1 MVWAVTTII
10 TERAAGT
17 QSVHG
22 LHGSRWVRAC
32 ASPAERSCHD
42 NGWALGAE
50 RPLHLLNALRKI
62 PPQPPDRPALPVVH
76 IPDLL
81 GSPVS
86 SFTRCWRPSAC
97 PGPVTVRPEACC
109 PRRSRQPQ
117 RPQRHRC
124 ALRSGRG
131 KGLWDL
137 LRHAQRCIR
146 MKLCKPLGTPA
157 SEVIKSV
164 AFCLSAF
171 NSIHFSHHPS
181 TGSFFLFTLQPSHP
195 SLSTLCIVECLHHS
209 VTYKP
214 PPSASLQ
221 RGFAWLHISHP
232 SALQSL

>member
-1 MVWAVTTII
+1 MSLEGNNSRTRTLCLLAACELYGRGTAVMVTAVSGANGVVCRSWRPMVWAVTTII
-10 TERAAGT
+10 TGRTAGT

-42 NGWALGAE
+42 SGWALGAE
-50 RPLHLLNALRKI
+50 RPLHLLSALRKI

-76 IPDLL
+76 IPDLF

-124 ALRSGRG
+124 ALRAGRG
-131 KGLWDL
+131 KGLWD
-137 LRHAQRCIR
+137 
-146 MKLCKPLGTPA
+146 
-157 SEVIKSV
+157 
-164 AFCLSAF
+164 
-171 NSIHFSHHPS
+171 
-181 TGSFFLFTLQPSHP
+181 
-195 SLSTLCIVECLHHS
+195 
-209 VTYKP
+209 
-214 PPSASLQ
+214 
-221 RGFAWLHISHP
+221 
-232 SALQSL
+232 